1 MTTTPPSP
9 REFARVNRGRFLLLA
24 VIRPLLT
31 IIVQVVAYYLLPVD
45 HRMNAATVVE
55 LGIGFV
61 VVVALVVWEV
71 RVILR
76 SPYPALQGVQA
87 LAIIIPLFLLI
98 FAYTY
103 YILEHNLPNSFT
115 TPLTR
120 TDSLYFV
127 VTVFATVGFGDI
139 TAVTQVARVLVI
151 VQMIGDLL
159 VIGGVLRVVV
169 TAVQRG
175 RARTRDGTPPP
186 AGPPQN
192 Q

>member
-1 MTTTPPSP
+1 
-9 REFARVNRGRFLLLA
+9 
-24 VIRPLLT
+24 VI
-31 IIVQVVAYYLLPVD
+31 V
-45 HRMNAATVVE
+45 
-55 LGIGFV
+55 
-61 VVVALVVWEV
+61 
-71 RVILR
+71 R

-103 YILEHNLPNSFT
+103 YIVEHNIPNSFT

-151 VQMIGDLL
+151 IQMVGDLL
-159 VIGGVLRVVV
+159 VLGVVLRVVV
-169 TAVQRG
+169 SAVQRG
-175 RARTRDGTPPP
+175 RARPPP
-186 AGPPQN
+186 QTP
-192 Q
+192 

>member
-1 MTTTPPSP
+1 MADTTPPPPTP
-9 REFARVNRGRFLLLA
+9 RELGRVRRGRFLLLA
-24 VIRPLLT
+24 VIRPMVT
-31 IIVQVVAYYLLPVD
+31 IAVQIVAYYLLPVD
-45 HRMNAATVVE
+45 QRMSAVTVVE
-55 LGIGFV
+55 LAIGFV

-71 RVILR
+71 RVIVR

-103 YILEHNLPNSFT
+103 YIVEHNIPNSFT

-151 VQMIGDLL
+151 IQMVGDLL
-159 VIGGVLRVVV
+159 VLGVVLRVVV
-169 TAVQRG
+169 SAVQRG
-175 RARTRDGTPPP
+175 RARPPP
-186 AGPPQN
+186 QTP
-192 Q
+192 